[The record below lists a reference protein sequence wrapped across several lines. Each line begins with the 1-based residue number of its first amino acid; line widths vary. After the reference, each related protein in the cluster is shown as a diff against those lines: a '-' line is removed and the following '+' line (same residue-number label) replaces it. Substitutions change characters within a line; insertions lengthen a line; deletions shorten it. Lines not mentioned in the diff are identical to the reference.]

1 MPVGDVFITFNSM
14 PIFIPHGSLLKQFL
28 RFIHNLGMGYAS
40 YTPLRV
46 LLLSFINTYIP
57 QKKDTHSLMSRTDLH
72 HRVAQELQCLGIE
85 AKVFETLEQ
94 RARWHSAS
102 RAFDRNCYCFQM
114 DAHLNSAWCI
124 AQAIARI
131 FSRDGYDLCAMH
143 PTGGSYPKLFVIF
156 Y

>member
-1 MPVGDVFITFNSM
+1 MDDVIIIFNSM
-14 PIFIPHGSLLKQFL
+14 PIFFPHGSSLRPFL
-28 RFIHNLGMGYAS
+28 GFIHNLGMGYVP
-40 YTPLRV
+40 YTPPAV
-46 LLLSFINTYIP
+46 LLLSFINTHIP
-57 QKKDTHSLMSRTDLH
+57 HRKKKDTHSSMARTDLH
-72 HRVAQELQCLGIE
+72 HRVAQELQRMGIE